1 MLKSLMMKIGKMT
14 SAMIGIDNLNKADKI
29 KAALLSNV
37 DHDAAFVAD
46 TLELLVNKVF
56 SLKLYEDTTYAK
68 HGYPYS
74 ISFTI
79 CDINEKVSYGIK
91 PNVYVFECY
100 LNLELRILDD
110 KGEVCADNLFP
121 HAILCEVDFLSID
134 EKKNKIHVGRPSQ
147 FYGDFN
153 NLINQIR

>member
-1 MLKSLMMKIGKMT
+1 MT
-14 SAMIGIDNLNKADKI
+14 SAMIGIDNLNITDKI

-46 TLELLVNKVF
+46 TLGLLVNKVY

-74 ISFTI
+74 FSFTLR
-79 CDINEKVSYGIK
+79 DINEKVSYGIE

-100 LNLELRILDD
+100 FNLELRILDD
-110 KGEVCADNLFP
+110 KGVVCAENLFP
-121 HAILCEVDFLSID
+121 HAILCEVNFLSVD
-134 EKKNKIHVGRPSQ
+134 VEKNKIHVGKPSQ

-153 NLINQIR
+153 NLLNQIR